1 MNNNKRAIK
10 AGIWYT
16 ISNFIIRGFGFI
28 TTPFFARVMTKG
40 EYGMFSNYS
49 TWLSLGIIVV
59 GLNLYTTMVSAKFDY
74 KEDIKQYMLSMVGL
88 STFSTIIWAVIINIF
103 TSFFEKMLSM
113 DISYINLMLV
123 YFLFVPAINMF
134 TSYESNHFKYQ
145 ITIIINGI
153 LSISSIVLSIIL
165 IIMMDNNYN
174 ARVLGYI
181 LPFAIIGCCI
191 YIMIIIQGKR
201 FSTKYWPYALKIAL
215 PYVPHLLSIY
225 MLSSIDKIMIVKIC
239 GKEANGLYSIACSC
253 GYIVSIFMSSVNSAY
268 SPWLAENINN
278 KKYETIKRFSKRY
291 IAIFGVVVLGMILI
305 SPEIVFILGGKK
317 YMAAKY
323 VMVPIILGCMCQFL
337 YTMFVNVE
345 QCLKKTRGMA
355 VASAIAA
362 IINYVLNYIFIPRYG
377 YVAAAYTTLAGYFI
391 LLLIHMYLVHKLH
404 YSMLYDYT
412 YIFIVTGVIMILGIM
427 VGVIIDYTALRYSI
441 LTIYAIAIIVGL
453 IKNRKYIIKVI
464 KAIVR

>member
-1 MNNNKRAIK
+1 
-10 AGIWYT
+10 
-16 ISNFIIRGFGFI
+16 
-28 TTPFFARVMTKG
+28 
-40 EYGMFSNYS
+40 
-49 TWLSLGIIVV
+49 
-59 GLNLYTTMVSAKFDY
+59 
-74 KEDIKQYMLSMVGL
+74 
-88 STFSTIIWAVIINIF
+88 
-103 TSFFEKMLSM
+103 
-113 DISYINLMLV
+113 
-123 YFLFVPAINMF
+123 
-134 TSYESNHFKYQ
+134 
-145 ITIIINGI
+145 
-153 LSISSIVLSIIL
+153 
-165 IIMMDNNYN
+165 
-174 ARVLGYI
+174 
-181 LPFAIIGCCI
+181 
-191 YIMIIIQGKR
+191 
-201 FSTKYWPYALKIAL
+201 
-215 PYVPHLLSIY
+215 

-441 LTIYAIAIIVGL
+441 LTIYAIAIFVGL
-453 IKNRKYIIKVI
+453 IKSRKYIIKVI